1 MKRLLTLGLAA
12 VLLGT
17 AVGCSGG
24 AGGHETAT
32 WTPRRE
38 KAEEVSNM
46 EESEYVVRETACGT
60 VRGIAEDGY
69 QIFKGIRYATAER
82 WERAQMV
89 TEWEGEYDATQF
101 GPRSC
106 QYRGFY
112 GVEDSAIN
120 QFYYDEALV
129 QPSAEYSEDCLNL
142 NIWTKEGAARYPVLV
157 FIHGGAFLTGGG
169 GEPSTDGEAYVKN
182 GVVLVSINYRL
193 GPFATAFGDG
203 IEGNLALTDQ
213 VEALKWIKANI
224 ADYGGDPECITIMG
238 ESAGAISVQ
247 NLLASPLTEGMIHGA
262 VMMSGGGDLSSLS
275 TPTTPDRVEPVWE
288 KLKENLQ
295 AESLEDLKKIPA
307 ASLYAN
313 WQKVLGELPQYA
325 ATAANPVVGV
335 DALPL
340 RISEAQ
346 AAGQIADVPCIIGV
360 LSEDM
365 WPYSLY
371 TAALEYGEKQYEA
384 GRKPVYLYY
393 FDRQLPGE
401 NRFGAFHAADLW
413 YAFGTLYRNWR
424 PFEDVDYKISQYMV
438 EYICNFART
447 GNPNRPDL
455 PAWQAV
461 TTQTQMALRLGEGE
475 IGMYEP
481 DLNQLKNTQATAS
494 AFPYK

>member
-12 VLLGT
+12 ALL
-17 AVGCSGG
+17 ASAAGCSGDI
-24 AGGHETAT
+24 GGNEAAA

-38 KAEEVSNM
+38 KAEEVRNM
-46 EESEYVVRETACGT
+46 EETEYVVRETACGAI
-60 VRGIAEDGY
+60 RGVAEDGY
-69 QIFKGIRYATAER
+69 QVFKGIRYATAER
-82 WERAQMV
+82 WERAQLV
-89 TEWEGEYDATQF
+89 TGWEGEYDATQF

-112 GVEDSAIN
+112 GVENSAIN

-129 QPSAEYSEDCLNL
+129 QPSAEYGEDCLNL
-142 NIWTKEGAARYPVLV
+142 NIWTKEGAERYPVLV
-157 FIHGGAFLTGGG
+157 FIHGGAFMTGGS

-182 GVVLVSINYRL
+182 GVILVSINYRL

-203 IEGNLALTDQ
+203 FEGNLALTDQ
-213 VEALKWIKANI
+213 VEALKWIQANI
-224 ADYGGDPECITIMG
+224 ADYGGDPNCITIMG

-247 NLLASPLTEGMIHGA
+247 NLLVSPLTDGMISGA
-262 VMMSGGGDLSSLS
+262 IMMSGGGDLSSLS
-275 TPTTPDRVEPVWE
+275 SPTTPDQVEPIWE

-295 AESLEDLKKIPA
+295 AESLTELKDIPA

-325 ATAANPVVGV
+325 ATAANPVVSV
-335 DALPL
+335 NTLPL
-340 RISEAQ
+340 RVSEAQ
-346 AAGQIADVPCIIGV
+346 ATGQIADVPCIIGV

-424 PFEDVDYKISQYMV
+424 PFEDVDYELSQRMV

-447 GNPNRPDL
+447 GNPNSPGL
-455 PAWQAV
+455 PTWSAI
-461 TTQTQMALRLGEGE
+461 TSESQMAMHFSEDE
-475 IGMYEP
+475 AGMCEP
-481 DLNQLKNTQATAS
+481 DLARLQNTQATAS